1 MEILNPTRIK
11 VFGVGG
17 GGSNAVNR
25 MYLEGTEGVELF
37 VVNTDVQHLASLAVP
52 NKIQI
57 GEKVTKGLGAGAK
70 PEIGEQAALEDV
82 DKIREILRNT
92 DMLFIAC
99 GLGGGTGTGA
109 APVIAETA
117 KDMGIL
123 TVAVVT
129 KPFNFEG
136 PKRMHVANE
145 GLEKLKDVVDTYIV
159 VNNQKLVEISEK
171 NFSIKDAFKMVDD
184 VLAKAVMGITNIVVT
199 PALINV
205 DFADVKTVM
214 EKGGLALIGMGE
226 GKGDGRK
233 DYAVEQ
239 AISSPLLEGN
249 SIQGARRLLVTLW
262 VSEDVP
268 FREVEETIGRIREV
282 AHEDALIIFGA
293 MLEGD
298 KDNFM
303 RVAVVAT
310 DFENAQGFSQ
320 FKIVKKPE
328 IKEPIK
334 KVVPEST
341 IEPVQPEIEGLIIYS
356 AISSMSGRY
365 STFLLSTSATSF
377 SL

>member
-1 MEILNPTRIK
+1 MDILNPTRIK

-25 MYLEGTEGVELF
+25 MYLEGIEGVELF
-37 VVNTDVQHLASLAVP
+37 AINTDVQHLASLAVP

-159 VNNQKLVEISEK
+159 VNNQKLVEIADK

-184 VLAKAVMGITNIVVT
+184 VLAKAVMGITSIVVT

-226 GKGDGRK
+226 GRGDGRR

-293 MLEGD
+293 MLESD
-298 KDNFM
+298 KENFM

-310 DFENAQGFSQ
+310 DFENAQSLSQ
-320 FKIVKKPE
+320 LKVVKKPE
-328 IKEPIK
+328 FKEPIK
-334 KVVPEST
+334 KAVPEST
-341 IEPVQPEIEGLIIYS
+341 IEPVQPEIEEIPAYLRRKRKI
-356 AISSMSGRY
+356 
-365 STFLLSTSATSF
+365 
-377 SL
+377 

>member
-1 MEILNPTRIK
+1 MDIMNPTRIK

-25 MYLEGTEGVELF
+25 MYLENIEGVELF
-37 VVNTDVQHLASLAVP
+37 VINTDVQHLASLSVP

-70 PEIGEQAALEDV
+70 PEVGEQAALEDT
-82 DKIREILRNT
+82 DKIREVLRNT
-92 DMLFIAC
+92 DMLFIAS

-109 APVIAETA
+109 APIIAEIA

-136 PKRMHVANE
+136 PKRMQVASE

-159 VNNQKLVEISEK
+159 VNNQKLVELADK
-171 NFSIKDAFKMVDD
+171 NFSIRDAFKMVDD
-184 VLAKAVMGITNIVVT
+184 VLAKAVMGITSIVVT

-214 EKGGLALIGMGE
+214 EKGGLALIGIGE

-233 DYAVEQ
+233 DYAIEQ
-239 AISSPLLEGN
+239 AITSPLLEGN

-268 FREVEETIGRIREV
+268 FREVEETIGRVRES

-293 MLEGD
+293 MLENSR
-298 KDNFM
+298 DNFM

-310 DFENAQGFSQ
+310 DFESAQGLSQ
-320 FKIVKKPE
+320 FKVVKKSE
-328 IKEPIK
+328 LKEPIRK
-334 KVVPEST
+334 AVPENT
-341 IEPVQPEIEGLIIYS
+341 IEPVPPEVEELPAYLRRKRKI
-356 AISSMSGRY
+356 
-365 STFLLSTSATSF
+365 
-377 SL
+377 

>member
-1 MEILNPTRIK
+1 MDALNPTKIK

-25 MYLEGTEGVELF
+25 MYLEGIEGVELF
-37 VVNTDVQHLASLAVP
+37 VINTDIQHLASLSVP

-70 PEIGEQAALEDV
+70 PEVGEQAALEDA
-82 DKIREILRNT
+82 DKIKEILRNT
-92 DMLFIAC
+92 DMLFVAA

-109 APVIAETA
+109 APVIAEIA

-129 KPFNFEG
+129 RPFNFEG
-136 PKRMHVANE
+136 PKKMQVASE
-145 GLEKLKDVVDTYIV
+145 GLDKLKDVVDTYIV
-159 VNNQKLVEISEK
+159 VNNQKLAEMADR

-184 VLAKAVMGITNIVVT
+184 VLSRAVTGITSVVVT

-205 DFADVKTVM
+205 DFADVKTIM

-226 GKGDGRK
+226 GRGDSRK

-239 AISSPLLEGN
+239 AISSPLLEGA

-262 VSEDVP
+262 VSEDIP
-268 FREVEETIGRIREV
+268 FREVEETMGRIKES
-282 AHEDALIIFGA
+282 AHEDALVIFGA
-293 MLEGD
+293 KLEEG
-298 KDNFM
+298 KENFM

-310 DFENAQGFSQ
+310 DFENAQSMSQ
-320 FKIVKKPE
+320 FKVVKKPE
-328 IKEPIK
+328 LREPVK
-334 KVVPEST
+334 RAVPEST
-341 IEPVQPEIEGLIIYS
+341 IEPVQPEIEDIPAYL
-356 AISSMSGRY
+356 RRKKK
-365 STFLLSTSATSF
+365 L
-377 SL
+377 

>member
-1 MEILNPTRIK
+1 MEALNPTRIK

-25 MYLEGTEGVELF
+25 MYLEGVEGVDLF
-37 VVNTDVQHLASLAVP
+37 AINTDVQHLTSLSVP

-70 PEIGEQAALEDV
+70 PEIGEQAALEDA

-92 DMLFIAC
+92 DMLFIAA

-109 APVIAETA
+109 APVIAEIA

-136 PKRMHVANE
+136 PKRMHVAIE

-159 VNNQKLVEISEK
+159 VNNQKLVELADK
-171 NFSIKDAFKMVDD
+171 NFSVRDAFKMVDD
-184 VLAKAVMGITNIVVT
+184 VLAKAVVGITSIVVT

-226 GKGDGRK
+226 GKGEGRR
-233 DYAVEQ
+233 DYAIEQ
-239 AISSPLLEGN
+239 AITSPLLEGN
-249 SIQGARRLLVTLW
+249 SIQGARRLLVTLC

-268 FREVEETIGRIREV
+268 FREVEETIGRIREA

-293 MLEGD
+293 MLESGR
-298 KDNFM
+298 DNFM

-310 DFENAQGFSQ
+310 DFENPQSMGQ
-320 FKIVKKPE
+320 LRVIKKPE
-328 IKEPIK
+328 FREQTK
-334 KVVPEST
+334 KILPETT
-341 IEPVQPEIEGLIIYS
+341 IEPVQPELEDIPAYLRRKKRI
-356 AISSMSGRY
+356 
-365 STFLLSTSATSF
+365 
-377 SL
+377 

>member
-1 MEILNPTRIK
+1 MEALNPTRIK

-25 MYLEGTEGVELF
+25 MYLEGVEGVDLF
-37 VVNTDVQHLASLAVP
+37 AINTDVQHLASLSVP

-70 PEIGEQAALEDV
+70 PEIGEQAALEDA

-92 DMLFIAC
+92 DMLFIAA

-109 APVIAETA
+109 APIIAEIA

-136 PKRMHVANE
+136 PKRMHVAIE

-159 VNNQKLVEISEK
+159 VNNQKLVELADK
-171 NFSIKDAFKMVDD
+171 NFSVRDAFKMVDD
-184 VLAKAVMGITNIVVT
+184 VLAKAVMGITSIVVT

-226 GKGDGRK
+226 GKGEGRR
-233 DYAVEQ
+233 DYAIEQ
-239 AISSPLLEGN
+239 AITSPLLEGN

-268 FREVEETIGRIREV
+268 FREVEETIGRIREA

-293 MLEGD
+293 MLESGR
-298 KDNFM
+298 DNFM

-310 DFENAQGFSQ
+310 DFENPQSMGQ
-320 FKIVKKPE
+320 LRVIKKPE
-328 IKEPIK
+328 LREQPK
-334 KVVPEST
+334 KILPETT
-341 IEPVQPEIEGLIIYS
+341 IEPVQPELEDIPAYLRRKKRI
-356 AISSMSGRY
+356 
-365 STFLLSTSATSF
+365 
-377 SL
+377 

>member
-129 KPFNFEG
+129 KPFCFIDHICIG
-136 PKRMHVANE
+136 VAIFYLYPFCLLYVYLHKVCYVF
-145 GLEKLKDVVDTYIV
+145 GYIR
-159 VNNQKLVEISEK
+159 
-171 NFSIKDAFKMVDD
+171 
-184 VLAKAVMGITNIVVT
+184 TT
-199 PALINV
+199 HR
-205 DFADVKTVM
+205 KT
-214 EKGGLALIGMGE
+214 AS
-226 GKGDGRK
+226 
-233 DYAVEQ
+233 Y
-239 AISSPLLEGN
+239 
-249 SIQGARRLLVTLW
+249 
-262 VSEDVP
+262 
-268 FREVEETIGRIREV
+268 
-282 AHEDALIIFGA
+282 
-293 MLEGD
+293 
-298 KDNFM
+298 
-303 RVAVVAT
+303 
-310 DFENAQGFSQ
+310 
-320 FKIVKKPE
+320 
-328 IKEPIK
+328 
-334 KVVPEST
+334 
-341 IEPVQPEIEGLIIYS
+341 
-356 AISSMSGRY
+356 
-365 STFLLSTSATSF
+365 
-377 SL
+377 

>member
-334 KVVPEST
+334 KGGARKHNRASPT
-341 IEPVQPEIEGLIIYS
+341 
-356 AISSMSGRY
+356 RN
-365 STFLLSTSATSF
+365 
-377 SL
+377 